1 VNSPAS
7 ITKDTKIGIFYGSTT
22 CYTEMAAEQIQA
34 KLASRD
40 AQLHNIIDTP
50 ISKCLDYDFLIFG
63 IPTWD
68 YGELQEDWENIWDD
82 VSGLD
87 LSGKTAAVFGLGD
100 QIGYPD
106 WFQDAMGYLY
116 HLLASRGATLVGH
129 WPNTGYEYKES
140 KGLTEDG
147 RFFVGLSLD
156 DENEAELS
164 DGRIDQWLVS
174 MGLTER

>member
-1 VNSPAS
+1 MISPENVA
-7 ITKDTKIGIFYGSTT
+7 KDTRIGIFYGSTT
-22 CYTEMAAEQIQA
+22 CYTEMAAEQIQV

-68 YGELQEDWENIWDD
+68 YGELQEDWEKIWDD
-82 VSGLD
+82 VSELD

-129 WPNTGYEYKES
+129 WPNEGFEYNES
-140 KGLTEDG
+140 KALTQDG
-147 RFFVGLSLD
+147 KEFVGLPLD

-164 DGRIDQWLVS
+164 EERIEQWLVS
-174 MGLTER
+174 IGLAES

>member
-1 VNSPAS
+1 MSAPENSR
-7 ITKDTKIGIFYGSTT
+7 IGIFYGSST
-22 CYTEMAAEQIQA
+22 CYTEMAAEQIHE
-34 KLASRD
+34 KLTSRG

-50 ISKCLDYDFLIFG
+50 ISRFLEYDFLIFG

-82 VSGLD
+82 ISELD

-116 HLLASRGATLVGH
+116 HLLAAQGATLVGH
-129 WPNTGYEYKES
+129 WPNKGYNYKES
-140 KGLTEDG
+140 KALTEDQKY
-147 RFFVGLSLD
+147 FVGLPLD

-164 DGRIDQWLVS
+164 EERISQWLGAI
-174 MGLTER
+174 GLVDP